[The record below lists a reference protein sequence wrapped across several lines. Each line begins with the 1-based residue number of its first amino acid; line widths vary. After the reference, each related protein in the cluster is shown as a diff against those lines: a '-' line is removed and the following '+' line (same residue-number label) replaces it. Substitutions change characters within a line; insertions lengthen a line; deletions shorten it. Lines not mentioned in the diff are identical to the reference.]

1 MDKRI
6 DVISSM
12 ISKDIISDS
21 LNDIAITLL
30 GLMIVLVRLY
40 DVYTVYDDVS

>member
-6 DVISSM
+6 DGISSM

-21 LNDIAITLL
+21 LNGIAVTLL
-30 GLMIVLVRLY
+30 GLLIVLVRLY
-40 DVYTVYDDVS
+40 DVYDDVS

>member
-6 DVISSM
+6 DVI
-12 ISKDIISDS
+12 
-21 LNDIAITLL
+21 AVTLL